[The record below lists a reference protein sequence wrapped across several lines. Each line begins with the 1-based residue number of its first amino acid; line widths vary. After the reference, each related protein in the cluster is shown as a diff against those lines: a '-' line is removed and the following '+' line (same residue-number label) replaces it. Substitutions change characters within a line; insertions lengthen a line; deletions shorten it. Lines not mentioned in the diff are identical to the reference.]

1 MPWLGTI
8 ATVISSIAGG
18 LIATLLAEYLP
29 RRTAVASSRE
39 AFMFALKDY
48 DNTFSE
54 LLDEARIHIFDALV
68 LQFIA
73 GPAAVLILFS
83 ISRASSTF
91 MMIATTYILII
102 IASGRVLTLIIAY
115 VIRRLIKS
123 KRPMGPVLNGISNNS
138 SAATFTAVL
147 ASEQLLLMLINAK
160 LPWQIDLVIT
170 VLLLA
175 EWLFMAYFPT
185 ILLSI
190 FKYLDFFEY
199 DEMIPWKLELVNIW
213 LSDPDIRRGDSANG
227 SPIAALFLDNGQKVE
242 GRLVR
247 VKVWGMIL
255 EDTSKRAKLYIRW
268 ERIVTV
274 ELMAATN

>member
-1 MPWLGTI
+1 MLWPETI
-8 ATVISSIAGG
+8 ATVISSIVGG
-18 LIATLLAEYLP
+18 LMVTLLAAYLP

-48 DNTFSE
+48 DNTFSK
-54 LLDEARIHIFDALV
+54 LLDEARIYISGALV
-68 LQFIA
+68 LQFIV
-73 GPAAVLILFS
+73 GPAAVLTLFS
-83 ISRASSTF
+83 ISRTPSAF
-91 MMIATTYILII
+91 IMIATTYILII
-102 IASGRVLTLIIAY
+102 IASGRTLTLVIAY
-115 VIRRLIKS
+115 AIRRPIKS
-123 KRPMGPVLNGISNNS
+123 KRLMGPVLNGISNNS
-138 SAATFTAVL
+138 SVATFTAVA
-147 ASEQLLLMLINAK
+147 ASEQLLLILINAK
-160 LPWQIDLVIT
+160 LPLQIDLVIT

-175 EWLFMAYFPT
+175 EWLFVAYFPT

-213 LSDPDIRRGDSANG
+213 LSDPDTRRGDSANG
-227 SPIAALFLDNGQKVE
+227 SPFVALFLDNGQKVE
-242 GRLVR
+242 GRLVC

-255 EDTSKRAKLYIRW
+255 EDISKRAKLYIRW